1 MLKMLNETL
10 VYSDNMIKII
20 RARNKKKI
28 NDKFIINALEEGE
41 KMKTR
46 VKITAPSF
54 QELVSYD
61 MFVDGQPRLLPK
73 NNKSLG
79 GKVAKIKAKFES
91 KIEKEARR
99 KQLELSVSSK
109 RIQMYDPRKYMDDY
123 NNTINVRQL
132 VQEREASI
140 ASIETESM
148 ISQDSA
154 IFFSNPKKRVKLSR
168 SILEKSKL
176 FEDKKDQVQKYDKV
190 NKNRFQKTQNSQKYN
205 ITDLP
210 LPILKNIFKNT
221 AQNCAELRLVC
232 SKFKRVIDVYKTEL
246 HPRYTRKKQSNY
258 FNQNLD
264 LNFHQNYSTFFG
276 YK

>member
-1 MLKMLNETL
+1 
-10 VYSDNMIKII
+10 MIKII

-41 KMKTR
+41 KMKAR

-54 QELVSYD
+54 QDLVSYD

-73 NNKSLG
+73 SNKLSG

-109 RIQMYDPRKYMDDY
+109 RIQMYDPRKYTDDY

-168 SILEKSKL
+168 SILEKSKI
-176 FEDKKDQVQKYDKV
+176 FEGNKNQVQKYDKV
-190 NKNRFQKTQNSQKYN
+190 NKTNFIKTQDSHKYN

-210 LPILKNIFKNT
+210 LPILKIIFKNT
-221 AQNCAELRLVC
+221 AENCAELRLVC

-276 YK
+276 Y